1 MLWVCKAHLHHTK
14 ENPVKFNSGFY
25 KKMDLIA
32 TPTSRRA
39 VADLAKKTAHWG
51 IKGQGDLP
59 MIMGVL
65 EFGDPDHR
73 FLNNKGGV
81 LAPIPPRPWLRK
93 SAQGTYRSHLVKYV
107 NDNLPKVLRGF
118 PKSGQNIVNSDAQ
131 MTTKE
136 FIQGLAEVGAKNARA
151 GWDTANFTPNAPATL
166 ANKSDPRPLH
176 GNGKTGMSA
185 DAIEAWSE

>member
-1 MLWVCKAHLHHTK
+1 M
-14 ENPVKFNSGFY
+14 KFNSGFY

-73 FLNNKGGV
+73 FLNNGGGV
-81 LAPIPPRPWLRK
+81 PAPIPPRPWLRK
-93 SAQGTYRSHLVKYV
+93 SIQGTYRSHLVKYV

-136 FIQGLAEVGAKNARA
+136 FIQGLAKVGARNARQSWEA
-151 GWDTANFTPNAPATL
+151 SNFTPNAPATL

-176 GNGKTGMSA
+176 GNGKTGMSEE
-185 DAIEAWSE
+185 AIEAWSD